1 MEDVNESLRISFRV
15 GLHEM
20 SQREEMINIEQE
32 KDIKIHFIFM

>member
-1 MEDVNESLRISFRV
+1 MEDMDKSLRISFRIV
-15 GLHEM
+15 LHEM